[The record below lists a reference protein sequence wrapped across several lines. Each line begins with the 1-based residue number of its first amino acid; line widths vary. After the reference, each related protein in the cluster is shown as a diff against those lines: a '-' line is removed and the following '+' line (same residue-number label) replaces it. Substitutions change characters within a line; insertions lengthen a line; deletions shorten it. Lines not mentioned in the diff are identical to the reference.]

1 MERSLKDRVEMK
13 NLKNLERLQQL
24 HQRIVQENTGT
35 PKELANFMNISERS
49 LYKLIEQLKDL
60 TAPICYDRKSNTYF
74 YDGDFELQINISVT
88 ALSKDDVIQVFG
100 GSYFLKKNTL
110 LQGLCSK
117 GNYISNIKTSYWTQ

>member
-1 MERSLKDRVEMK
+1 MK

-35 PKELANFMNISERS
+35 PKELSTLMNISERA

-60 TAPICYDRKSNTYF
+60 TAPICYNRCSNTY
-74 YDGDFELQINISVT
+74 YYNGDFELEINISVT
-88 ALSKDDVIQVFG
+88 ALSNNEVIKVFG

-110 LQGLCSK
+110 LQGLCSEPV
-117 GNYISNIKTSYWTQ
+117 YIS